1 MDATYGLIIIAVIGF
16 LQVFA
21 GIYFARKGN
30 KALAD
35 KNDASATESIGS
47 SYSTLV
53 ASLEVRLARLEKSY
67 DELCEEYEADK
78 IAWALERAALFALIA
93 ELKE

>member
-1 MDATYGLIIIAVIGF
+1 METNYGLIIVAVIGF
-16 LQVFA
+16 LQVLA
-21 GIYFARKGN
+21 GIYFARKN
-30 KALAD
+30 TKASASKD
-35 KNDASATESIGS
+35 DATATESIGS

-78 IAWALERAALFALIA
+78 IAWALERAALFALIE
-93 ELKE
+93 ELRE